1 MINYWW
7 VTRSKRKLNS
17 IPEILAVFSTVSLDV
32 QWQGSINLHRKFE
45 DGLEEAGLKRVGERR
60 DARGSG
66 GRTYYAWLSSL
77 GLVFTQESTNKSY
90 LTLAGEAIMQGRS
103 PVETVSGGFP
113 PQNLTSSPTNY
124 LILLVT

>member
-7 VTRSKRKLNS
+7 VTRPKRKLNS

-66 GRTYYAWLSSL
+66 GRTYYAFWQIDHHL
-77 GLVFTQESTNKSY
+77 
-90 LTLAGEAIMQGRS
+90 
-103 PVETVSGGFP
+103 
-113 PQNLTSSPTNY
+113 
-124 LILLVT
+124 